1 MITGDLTLGALVA
14 VVGAHK
20 ELYSPWKELL
30 DHYQLTWDSQ
40 IKFEQVVAQ
49 FDPAGLRDEALQ
61 SADPTEEVRAHG
73 TAARHQSDAH
83 LGGRRSCCSTAPAS
97 PSSCPRASRSSARPA
112 AARRS

>member
-14 VVGAHK
+14 VIGAHK

-30 DHYQLTWDSQ
+30 NHYQLTWDSQ

-49 FDPAGLRDEALQ
+49 FDPPGLRDEALQ
-61 SADPTEEVRAHG
+61 SADPEPIVLKGRCARSTSASRPR
-73 TAARHQSDAH
+73 TAS
-83 LGGRRSCCSTAPAS
+83 RSWMAP
-97 PSSCPRASRSSARPA
+97 ASRSSCRPGSRSSAPPA